1 MYPHERSLVK
11 RLANQPFALIGIN
24 SDPKEKV
31 KAALDRENIS
41 WRSFWDGGSTGGP
54 IARDW
59 NIRGWPTIYVIDD
72 RGVIRYKNVRGE
84 KMDEAVDEL
93 LESAVVTLVKNIKSD
108 DPTLRGLAAFRIGK
122 YNAPDAVA
130 LIRPVL
136 KDKDES
142 VKQRAATGLAL
153 LGESPKPLLA
163 LIRKAVEDEESEVRV
178 ASIDVLGKANDK
190 KSVTLVSKALED
202 EIVDVRRTAIATLG
216 KLGDPSS
223 VPALSKAVD
232 DDDRETAKAA
242 AYALA
247 EMKAP
252 QSIKAL
258 KELAD
263 KDQHPAR
270 VWIAVAM
277 HRAGQKGTEKRFEN
291 LLKDEDAQV
300 RQLAVSTLT
309 DLADID
315 ATDLLILALD
325 DEAQPVS
332 KAASGLLAKND
343 APRAKEALEKYLTK
357 RIMFIVEG
365 LSGTDRTKQRQAQ
378 TDLGQLGPEAAS
390 QLLAAMDGE
399 MTPLA
404 AMYIA
409 RAIGAAGNTDA
420 IQPVVAKLKNADLDP
435 QKRSSYEY
443 VLRGMMKDARKH
455 IDELASHPD
464 STVKISGVR
473 LLMGQTDD
481 EAVKLL
487 KNAISDDDQMVRVT
501 AAYALSI
508 SKDEDALAELQK
520 LVKTVDAEQMP
531 MIVFGLGNYQS
542 KEATEAI
549 AQVIV
554 DNAEAQVRSI
564 AIQALGRQA
573 TADAA
578 TELGKLLDDKDT
590 TVQRLAR
597 TALGRMRIPD
607 AKKILEEHQKKEKE
621 KAEDKKDKG

>member
-31 KAALDRENIS
+31 IAALDRENIS

-59 NIRGWPTIYVIDD
+59 NVRGWPTIYVVDD

-93 LESAVVTLVKNIKSD
+93 LKSAVVTLVKNIKSD

-136 KDKDES
+136 KDKDDS

-153 LGESPKPLLA
+153 LGESPKPLLE
-163 LIRKAVEDEESEVRV
+163 LIRKAVADEESEVRV

-190 KSVTLVSKALED
+190 KSVALVSKALED

-232 DDDRETAKAA
+232 DEDRETAKAA

-263 KDQHPAR
+263 NDQHPAR
-270 VWIAVAM
+270 VWIAIAM
-277 HRAGQKGTEKRFEN
+277 HRAGQKGTEGRFET

-300 RQLAVSTLT
+300 RQLAVSSLA

-315 ATDLLILALD
+315 ATDLLILALE
-325 DEAQPVS
+325 DEAQPVC
-332 KAASGLLAKND
+332 KVASGLLAEND
-343 APRAKEALEKYLTK
+343 SPRAKKALEKYLTK
-357 RIMFIVEG
+357 RIKFIVEG
-365 LSGTDRTKQRQAQ
+365 LSDTNRTKQRQAQ
-378 TDLGQLGPEAAS
+378 AELGQLGPEAAPH
-390 QLLAAMDGE
+390 LLDAMEGE

-404 AMYIA
+404 AMYVG
-409 RAIGAAGNTDA
+409 RAIGATGNTDA
-420 IQPVVAKLKNADLDP
+420 LEPALDKLKDADLDP

-443 VLRGMMKDARKH
+443 VLRGMMKDARKQ
-455 IDELASHPD
+455 IDELAGHPD
-464 STVKISGVR
+464 SAVRISGIR

-481 EAVKLL
+481 EAIKLL
-487 KNAISDDDQMVRVT
+487 KDAISDEDNMVRVT
-501 AAYALSI
+501 AAYGLSI
-508 SKDEDALAELQK
+508 RKDKDALAELQK
-520 LVKTVDAEQMP
+520 LAKTVESEQLP
-531 MIVFGLGNYQS
+531 MILYGLGNYPS
-542 KEATEAI
+542 KEATDTI
-549 AQVIV
+549 AQVIA
-554 DNAEAQVRSI
+554 DNTQSQVRSM
-564 AIQALGRQA
+564 AIQALQRQG
-573 TADAA
+573 TADAVNV
-578 TELGKLLDDKDT
+578 LGEFLDDEDASI
-590 TVQRLAR
+590 QRLAR
-597 TALGRMRIPD
+597 SALTRMRTPE
-607 AKKILEEHQKKEKE
+607 AKKILEEHQKKEK
-621 KAEDKKDKG
+621 AEDKKDKG